1 MLTPRRSLMLLAGFA
16 AFGCAYAVY
25 AYLLGGIDGLPQ
37 LPVAA
42 LKRSDGTFRPPPRT
56 VSPTQARL
64 AQAFGPSA
72 PEVQAAFYQNQF
84 SFLNGDSLIVLA
96 SGPVPAAPNSTRV
109 TFSPFSVAIFAK
121 AKPLHLTPPGE
132 VQEITTIHAD
142 KAIVEFDRH
151 IANVSDMF
159 RSAKPVRVELISDI
173 EQTFDEP
180 RRGTVHIENNQ
191 KSADPN
197 KKLTVRTPG
206 PVFYRKHDAKK
217 GAPDAGPDVWTD
229 APVEIV
235 DRQNLPRPIG
245 ADAPPTV
252 AGQSDDARAAGAVA
266 AMLSGARR
274 PPPTVTAVG
283 MRIYLQPDPPPGAP
297 KPKKTSTGTNGL
309 RRLEFVEQVLVSL
322 WTDAGESVAGPVA
335 APAVPP
341 SNEQRPKRNGFEP
354 PPPALGAITGGLGIG
369 AYQARALDRALLQIE
384 TRGPFAYDAERSLAR
399 FDVVPQ
405 SDPNLPNDVQVTKVP
420 ARGGLS
426 TLYSQVLEL
435 ELNGGP
441 GGAPKAPNA
450 PVLKRLHAWTHTAGR
465 FLTVASQDD
474 GMQAYGQDLVH
485 EQSANRTVL
494 TGAPLY
500 VVRERNVLSAG
511 QPQRAATL
519 TSVPGTG
526 PSRRAQVTVSGA
538 GRVELYDATANAIAA
553 TAEWRTS
560 LVQTTEVENGRE
572 RDLFTFT
579 EAAKFDDPRADYWLK
594 GNVLKLWLEPRAAS
608 TDPNAPREQAKPAR
622 VQAVGNVTS
631 HSAEY
636 DVDRADVLN
645 VFFTDV
651 KPRVVVGPPAP
662 PVPAREPPKG
672 APPKGPVPGTP
683 LAPAAP
689 KPPDAVAKEP
699 EKAEKPKPPYKLVAR
714 TIDTW
719 VNRSTV
725 PLPKGGAPKGPVPKD
740 GAKPEPATVTRYKLD
755 KARCEDDV
763 TVHQDPTDATKP
775 RGVDIAGRL
784 LLIDGSDDGS
794 VLTVFGTPT
803 KPGEV
808 HQEEM
813 SLLGPKIV
821 LDQVHNSAAV
831 EGRGAL
837 TMPTSS
843 DLAGGELKQ
852 AEVVVIHWRDSMLFR
867 GALRSA
873 EFAGKVYA
881 RQAESWVLCNSMLV
895 KFDRPVYFNQA
906 QRRAAASAEPN
917 EKAKIDTVY
926 CYPAPADAA
935 DDKAELEVKYSQSEY
950 DKTGKLVKAQQLTA
964 SELKMEAKV
973 RDGPNGEPYQR
984 VEAFGPGV
992 YRLWQMGERDVAPNP
1007 AAAQPAAQP
1016 AQPRSAEQEMKLTIV
1031 RFSGRMTAVDKGKV
1045 FQQARFEDNIDVV
1058 NVPAPDQ
1065 AVQIDRHKLPPR
1077 SVLLTCSKELV
1088 VSSHKKG
1095 NGPPVQR
1102 IDASGNA
1109 FLRSDDYDGWGE
1121 TITHDGKMVVLN
1133 GSEALPARITGRF
1146 GDRTSQAGKQ
1156 IVYDRGAGTYK
1167 VFDSYGGS
1175 FGKPR

>member
-1 MLTPRRSLMLLAGFA
+1 VLTPRRSLMLLAGFA
-16 AFGCAYAVY
+16 AFGCAYAAY
-25 AYLLGGIDGLPQ
+25 AYTLGGIDGLPQ
-37 LPVAA
+37 LPAA
-42 LKRSDGTFRPPPRT
+42 MLNRSDGTFRPPPRT

-64 AQAFGPSA
+64 AQAFGATA
-72 PEVQAAFYQNQF
+72 PEVQTAFYQNQF

-121 AKPLHLTPPGE
+121 AKPLHLTAPGE

-142 KAIVEFDRH
+142 KAVLEFDRH
-151 IANVSDMF
+151 ISNVSDMF
-159 RSAKPVRVELISDI
+159 RSAKVVRAEFVSDI
-173 EQTFDEP
+173 DQTFDDP

-197 KKLTVRTPG
+197 RKLTIRTPG

-217 GAPDAGPDVWTD
+217 GAPDAGPDIWTD
-229 APVEIV
+229 AAVEIV
-235 DRQNLPRPIG
+235 DRQNLPRAIG
-245 ADAPPTV
+245 ADAPQTV
-252 AGQSDDARAAGAVA
+252 QGRSEDARAAGAVA
-266 AMLSGARR
+266 AMLTGARR
-274 PPPTVTAVG
+274 PPPTISATG
-283 MRIYLQPDPPPGAP
+283 MRIYLEPDPPPGAP
-297 KPKKTSTGTNGL
+297 KAKKTGAGTNGM

-322 WTDAGESVAGPVA
+322 WTDASESIAGPVA
-335 APAVPP
+335 PPGAPA
-341 SNEQRPKRNGFEP
+341 NEPRAKRNGFVP
-354 PPPALGAITGGLGIG
+354 PPPAIGALTGGLGIG
-369 AYQARALDRALLQIE
+369 GYEARTLDRALLQIE
-384 TRGPFAYDAERSLAR
+384 TRGPFAYDADKALAR

-441 GGAPKAPNA
+441 GSAPKAPNQ
-450 PVLKRLHAWTHTAGR
+450 PMVKRLHAWTHTAGR
-465 FLTVASQDD
+465 FLTVSSQDD

-485 EQSANRTVL
+485 EQLAKRTVL

-526 PSRRAQVTVSGA
+526 ASKRAQVTVLGA
-538 GRVELYDATANAIAA
+538 GRVELYDAAAGAISA
-553 TAEWRTS
+553 TAEWRAS

-572 RDLFTFT
+572 QDLFTFT
-579 EAAKFDDPRADYWLK
+579 EAAKFDDPRAEYWLK
-594 GNVLKLWLEPRAAS
+594 GNVLKLWLEPRAA
-608 TDPNAPREQAKPAR
+608 TADPNAPREQAKPSR

-651 KPRVVVGPPAP
+651 KPQVEVAAPAP
-662 PVPAREPPKG
+662 PQVVQEPPKPAPAVQAV
-672 APPKGPVPGTP
+672 APPKPLEPVAKGPDKIEN
-683 LAPAAP
+683 P
-689 KPPDAVAKEP
+689 KPS
-699 EKAEKPKPPYKLVAR
+699 YKIVAR

-719 VNRSTV
+719 MNRVVV
-725 PLPKGGAPKGPVPKD
+725 PVPAPKGGAPDPKG
-740 GAKPEPATVTRYKLD
+740 GAKPVPTTATRYKLER
-755 KARCEDDV
+755 ARCEDDV
-763 TVHQDPTDATKP
+763 SVHRDPLEPSKP
-775 RGVDIAGRL
+775 RGVDILGRL
-784 LLIDGSDDGS
+784 LIIKGSDDGS
-794 VLTVFGTPT
+794 VMTVFGSPN

-813 SLLGPKIV
+813 SLLGPQIV
-821 LDQVHNSAAV
+821 LDQIHNTASV
-831 EGRGAL
+831 KGRGAL
-837 TMPTSS
+837 TMPTNS

-852 AEVVVIHWRDSMLFR
+852 PEVVVIHWRDEMLFR

-881 RQAESWVLCNSMLV
+881 RQGDSWVLCNTMDV

-906 QRRAAASAEPN
+906 QKRGAANEKN

-926 CYPAPADAA
+926 CHGAPADSA
-935 DDKAELEVKYSQSEY
+935 DAQADLEVKYSQSEY
-950 DKTGKLVKAQQLTA
+950 DKDGKLVKAQQLTA
-964 SELKMEAKV
+964 VEMKMEARA
-973 RDGPNGEPYQR
+973 RDAAGGEPHQR

-992 YRLWQMGERDVAPNP
+992 YRLWQMGERDFAPGP
-1007 AAAQPAAQP
+1007 AADPVGPRVPQPKP
-1016 AQPRSAEQEMKLTIV
+1016 AQPRAAEQEMKLTVV
-1031 RFSGRMTAVDKGKV
+1031 RFAGRMTAIDKGKV
-1045 FQQARFEDNIDVV
+1045 FQQARFEDNIDVI
-1058 NVPAPDQ
+1058 NVPAPDR

-1088 VSSHKKG
+1088 VSSHKIG
-1095 NGPPVQR
+1095 NAPPAQR

-1121 TITHDGKMVVLN
+1121 TITHDGKVVVMN
-1133 GSEALPARITGRF
+1133 GSEALPARIMGRF
-1146 GDRTSQAGKQ
+1146 GDRTSQLGKQ
-1156 IVYDRGAGTYK
+1156 IVYDRAAGTYK
-1167 VFDSYGGS
+1167 VLESYGGS
-1175 FGKPR
+1175 FGRPR